1 MGFLEELY
9 QKGYHPSEHDR
20 PHSMEYEL
28 AVQRVQD
35 LEKKICL
42 YHPCQALSTLQP
54 ESGATT

>member
-1 MGFLEELY
+1 MSFLEELY

-35 LEKKICL
+35 LEKKII
-42 YHPCQALSTLQP
+42 
-54 ESGATT
+54 EKMGAQFMDPHTAGRCS

>member
-35 LEKKICL
+35 FEKKIL
-42 YHPCQALSTLQP
+42 EQMGEYSARD
-54 ESGATT
+54 

>member
-1 MGFLEELY
+1 MSFLEELY

-35 LEKKICL
+35 LEKKIIDTKM
-42 YHPCQALSTLQP
+42 Q
-54 ESGATT
+54 